1 MTSSGFSSS
10 GFSQKSAVVQAVVLM
25 SYYGFDT
32 KGVTAAELVLQWLE
46 IYEASWIRS
55 AVIEALYQGRYKGV
69 SVEQILRLWLR
80 REQPFP
86 RFTAD
91 FERLICRKFPD
102 YFAAEAEPVPEYLDY
117 LDDQEDKVQE
127 ETEVR
132 VEEVGLD
139 GDSEINLDLGEQHLS
154 QLLEWE
160 GEELELDSTP
170 IAPLTVLPIVLPD
183 EWFRGDFSQRL
194 EPTPSERETL
204 SNLELKPE
212 EMPLA
217 APATAETA
225 PEPLTE
231 SKPLKGKPESPTL
244 PSVNPNSVPY
254 YPSAIRKFI
263 PLLDKKSSGF
273 SRKLEKMAVDS

>member
-1 MTSSGFSSS
+1 
-10 GFSQKSAVVQAVVLM
+10 M

-46 IYEASWIRS
+46 VYEASWIRS

-91 FERLICRKFPD
+91 FERLICRRFPD
-102 YFAAEAEPVPEYLDY
+102 YFALEAEPIPEYLEY
-117 LDDQEDKVQE
+117 LDDEEDKVQE
-127 ETEVR
+127 ERTLESQLAVTR
-132 VEEVGLD
+132 EQ
-139 GDSEINLDLGEQHLS
+139 EQHLS
-154 QLLEWE
+154 ELLEWE

-170 IAPLTVLPIVLPD
+170 IAPLTVLPIVLSD
-183 EWFRGDFSQRL
+183 EWFGEDFSGEGDRISKSR
-194 EPTPSERETL
+194 EPETL
-204 SNLELKPE
+204 SPPDLTPPDETPQE
-212 EMPLA
+212 RPLA
-217 APATAETA
+217 APTTAETA
-225 PEPLTE
+225 PEPLE
-231 SKPLKGKPESPTL
+231 SPKPEKGKPERPTL
-244 PSVNPNSVPY
+244 PSVNANPTPY

-273 SRKLEKMAVDS
+273 SRKLEKMAVES